1 MIEKIRN
8 GEADGSQKLA
18 IVTRTIQ
25 LIRSI
30 KQNPRDEKS
39 VTEMA
44 FLLQACR
51 GKFFEFSL
59 NLKLFSAILQSII
72 KDRKSDSDGI
82 MVKLYELYPHLCSTI
97 TKCPD
102 QLTEPIG
109 HVLLAY
115 HPFLS
120 CD

>member
-1 MIEKIRN
+1 MSTKCGVSRDSKKWPN
-8 GEADGSQKLA
+8 NDHLALKFSVLPKKGKL
-18 IVTRTIQ
+18 R
-25 LIRSI
+25 
-30 KQNPRDEKS
+30 
-39 VTEMA
+39 
-44 FLLQACR
+44 
-51 GKFFEFSL
+51 FE
-59 NLKLFSAILQSII
+59 NYISAILQSII
-72 KDRKSDSDGI
+72 KDRKSDGNGI